1 MSDEL
6 NERNKRECYLQ
17 AEVTKYRK
25 QEEDYERY
33 KKNKRLMNE
42 HATDLLKYREELEQ
56 NKTSPE

>member
-33 KKNKRLMNE
+33 KKNKRLMN
-42 HATDLLKYREELEQ
+42 
-56 NKTSPE
+56 